1 MDSRKELTLRLEQY
15 KTILK
20 RNPCHLETL
29 ERCLGEQENLTDYE
43 KIFLHIYAP
52 VVTSYAEWVLDE
64 AAALGKKRL
73 YFLARDGW
81 LLQSVAEVL
90 AEEAGYCF
98 DMKYLKISRYS
109 LRMAEYG
116 LLGDKCLDMIC
127 VGGID
132 ISFQKIMKR
141 AALTEEEALH
151 VAEVA
156 GWKEKRQIPLN
167 YTQIQNLKNTLRETR
182 VFLEYVNRHSKESYD
197 NTIGYLRQEG
207 MMEAVPYGLV
217 DSGWV
222 GTIQRSLQ
230 HLVSHALG
238 REKEMDGFYFGLY
251 ELPKEVRAEK
261 YHGYYIVPN
270 RKIKRKTRFSI
281 CLFETLFSSP
291 DGMTLGYEK
300 NRDGYFSIES
310 KNKNPNGNIIR
321 QNKKMSDLYAAIYR
335 EISHTKSCINREQS
349 LIRNILS
356 AFRKKDCF
364 VEQLLTRSMGVPT
377 RLEAQLLGNLLF
389 CDDVLELQMQ
399 KVAADWNMEEIQKQR
414 FVNKLLIKL
423 NRKKGT
429 LHESGWPEGSI
440 TKAGGDIAGNLRQ
453 ERMYKYFMYIRK
465 AL

>member
-1 MDSRKELTLRLEQY
+1 MDSRRELTLRLEQY

-20 RNPCHLETL
+20 HNPSHLEAL
-29 ERCLGEQENLTDYE
+29 ERCLEGQEGLTDYD

-64 AAALGKKRL
+64 AKALGKRRL

-81 LLQSVAEVL
+81 LLRSVAEVL

-98 DMKYLKISRYS
+98 DMRYLKVSRFS

-141 AALTEEEALH
+141 AALTEEEARH
-151 VAEVA
+151 VAELA
-156 GWKEKRQIPLN
+156 GWKEKYRIPLN
-167 YTQIQNLKNTLRETR
+167 YTQIQNLKNILRETK
-182 VFLEYVNRHSKESYD
+182 VFLEYVNRHSKECYD
-197 NTIGYLRQEG
+197 DTIGYLRQEG
-207 MMEAVPYGLV
+207 MMETVPYGLV

-238 REKEMDGFYFGLY
+238 REKEMEGFYFGLY
-251 ELPKEVRAEK
+251 ELPKEAKRDR
-261 YHGYYIVPN
+261 YHGYYINPEK
-270 RKIKRKTRFSI
+270 KIKRKARFSI

-300 NRDGYFSIES
+300 KKDRYFSIES
-310 KNKNPNGNIIR
+310 KSKNPNGDVIR
-321 QNKKMSDLYAAIYR
+321 QNKKLSDLYAGIYR
-335 EISHTKSCINREQS
+335 EVSHTKSCTG
-349 LIRNILS
+349 
-356 AFRKKDCF
+356 RKKDCF
-364 VEQLLTRSMGVPT
+364 VEKLLTRSMGIPT
-377 RLEAQLLGNLLF
+377 KLEAQLLGNLLF

-399 KVAADWNMEEIQKQR
+399 KVAADWDREEIRKQR
-414 FVNKLLIKL
+414 FVSKLLIKL
-423 NRKKGT
+423 NRKTGT